1 MKLHSEYAQ
10 KSSET
15 VTCLLKTRETT
26 EPNVT
31 LQRKNHFPLPWD
43 WYKTKQFNNVRCKG
57 ELKGLLELNFHH
69 HPGQFLI
76 HSSEVQQS
84 WGCYEIPERA
94 NAQIIY
100 PETLRELASASSPPS
115 VGSHKF
121 GWTLL
126 HWEVPSFFA
135 AASHNMKQCKAAFSK
150 I

>member
-10 KSSET
+10 KSWET

-31 LQRKNHFPLPWD
+31 LQRKKKFSSSMRLIW
-43 WYKTKQFNNVRCKG
+43 NNVRCKG

-76 HSSEVQQS
+76 HSSEVEQS

>member
-10 KSSET
+10 KSWET
-15 VTCLLKTRETT
+15 VTCLLKTQETT

-31 LQRKNHFPLPWD
+31 LQRKKPFSSSMRLIW
-43 WYKTKQFNNVRCKG
+43 NNVRCKG

-76 HSSEVQQS
+76 HSSEVEQS

-100 PETLRELASASSPPS
+100 PETLRELASASSPSS

-126 HWEVPSFFA
+126 RWEVPSFFV

>member
-10 KSSET
+10 KSWET

-31 LQRKNHFPLPWD
+31 LQRKKKFSSSMRLIW
-43 WYKTKQFNNVRCKG
+43 NNVRCKG

-69 HPGQFLI
+69 HPGHFLI
-76 HSSEVQQS
+76 HSSEVEQS

-100 PETLRELASASSPPS
+100 PETLRELAGASSPSS

>member
-31 LQRKNHFPLPWD
+31 LQRKKPFSSSMRLIW
-43 WYKTKQFNNVRCKG
+43 NNVRCKG

-76 HSSEVQQS
+76 HSSEVEQS

-100 PETLRELASASSPPS
+100 PETLRELAGASSPSS